1 MHFRTSVRLL
11 AATMLCAGSV
21 PLLAQT
27 RESIPEVASETSAP
41 DNGTIDILA
50 EPGLSEIDQRR
61 IEECER
67 QNDAATI
74 SGEIVVCRE
83 IVEDTAQYYSGDR
96 EAAQRRY
103 AEETAFR
110 DDPATPNP
118 CGPMCGIF
126 TGPPT
131 VGGLCI
137 PGLQKCPPPPALIF
151 DITALPEAPPGS
163 DADRIARGLPPIG
176 NDTGTEPNAQDL
188 PGLPQQPDEEAAA
201 AASEDPKPEESA
213 EPAAER

>member
-96 EAAQRRY
+96 DAAQRRY
-103 AEETAFR
+103 AEETQYA
-110 DDPATPNP
+110 DALQTPDVA
-118 CGPMCGIF
+118 GPGIF
-126 TGPPT
+126 RGPAT

-176 NDTGTEPNAQDL
+176 NDTGTEPSEQDL
-188 PGLPQQPDEEAAA
+188 PGLPQQSDEEAAA
-201 AASEDPKPEESA
+201 AASEGLKPEESA

>member
-41 DNGTIDILA
+41 ENGTIDILA

-103 AEETAFR
+103 AEETQYADALQTPDVAGPGIFR
-110 DDPATPNP
+110 GPAT
-118 CGPMCGIF
+118 
-126 TGPPT
+126 
-131 VGGLCI
+131 VSGLCI